1 MMDKFSEEN
10 TRVPVPYAPALIRL
24 LQGVVYSDDRTAW
37 DLVLR
42 YKSLIEAYFLR
53 MGLHLYLAEEDGYA
67 YLFQPDI
74 EDETGAAIELPR
86 LTQRRELTYSTTLV
100 LVLLREALNQFDSTN
115 IENNKLRISHDELLD
130 MLRPFYRSRED
141 ERAIIK
147 AVNSDINN
155 VVSLGFLKKIELEG
169 QLYYIVRPIL
179 KARVNSDE
187 LDLIKMQLEQHA
199 HDESK

>member
-1 MMDKFSEEN
+1 MHSPSCIQTEAYFMMDNFSVEN

-53 MGLHLYLAEEDGYA
+53 MGVQLYLAEEDGYA
-67 YLFQPDI
+67 YLSQPDI

-115 IENNKLRISHDELLD
+115 
-130 MLRPFYRSRED
+130 
-141 ERAIIK
+141 
-147 AVNSDINN
+147 
-155 VVSLGFLKKIELEG
+155 
-169 QLYYIVRPIL
+169 
-179 KARVNSDE
+179 
-187 LDLIKMQLEQHA
+187 
-199 HDESK
+199 